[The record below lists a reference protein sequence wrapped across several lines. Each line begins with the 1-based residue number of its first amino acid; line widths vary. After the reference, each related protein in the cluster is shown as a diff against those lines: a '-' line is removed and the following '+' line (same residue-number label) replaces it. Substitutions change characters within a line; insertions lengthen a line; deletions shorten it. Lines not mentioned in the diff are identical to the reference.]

1 MKKVIQNLTK
11 ILLDE
16 EKIKLY
22 CSLFIPDREYII
34 YSRTKLLEELI
45 NIYNSL
51 NYSEDEIYID
61 KYLFNKEKFDFNN
74 KDNIYRIERLYIK
87 KYIN

>member
-16 EKIKLY
+16 EKINLY
-22 CSLFIPDREYII
+22 CSLFMPDREYIV
-34 YSRTKLLEELI
+34 YSRTKFLGELI
-45 NIYNSL
+45 QVYNSL
-51 NYSEDEIYID
+51 NYNEDEVYID
-61 KYLFNKEKFDFNN
+61 TYLFNKEKFDFNN

-87 KYIN
+87 KYI